1 MSDEQAKA
9 LDYIET
15 IVNSM
20 REASFKCK
28 EFAILI
34 CSAFLTIY
42 ATVNPTP
49 KLMILLCTPVLFLFW
64 IIDSFYL
71 YKEREFR
78 NEYKRIVNGKKDGS
92 PLLFSAKL
100 GFKKGFVPFIKSMF
114 ASISTIGLYLPLIVA
129 SSIVGTLLLVGCIG

>member
-1 MSDEQAKA
+1 MSDEQTKA

-15 IVNSM
+15 IINSM

-28 EFAILI
+28 ELSILI

-49 KLMILLCTPVLFLFW
+49 KLMVILCAPVLFLFW

-78 NEYKRIVNGKKDGS
+78 NEYKRIVSGKKEGN

-100 GFKKGFVPFIKSMF
+100 GFKKGLLPFIKSMF
-114 ASISTIGLYLPLIVA
+114 ASISTIGLYLPLITA
-129 SSIVGTLLLVGCIG
+129 SVVVGALLLKGCIG